1 MYTHTYTHTPPYST
15 NEPMVRNM
23 HTTMNSLK
31 ADTHV
36 SLLMIFAPCVR
47 HGVLEVCMADQ
58 FGFPN
63 SWDLGI
69 SAIS

>member
-1 MYTHTYTHTPPYST
+1 MCTHTYTHTHPCSP

-23 HTTMNSLK
+23 HSTMNSLR
-31 ADTHV
+31 ADTRV
-36 SLLMIFAPCVR
+36 SLLTIFAPCVR
-47 HGVLEVCMADQ
+47 RGVLEVCVADQ